1 MGEVTEPPM
10 EEESLLVVEEESLM
24 AAEVIV
30 PQVEVEIAQGEVVNG
45 VEEVVNESGRRFLST
60 IYLGGHNTAQRFYH
74 TWERK
79 CCTLNTKAG
88 TLGMGP
94 CSRTFL

>member
-24 AAEVIV
+24 AAEV
-30 PQVEVEIAQGEVVNG
+30 IAQGEVVNG